1 MPVTGKTR
9 LIGII
14 GDPIEHT
21 LSPVMHNAA
30 FAHLG
35 LDYIYIPF
43 RVAREDLAVA
53 LAGIKALGFTGVN
66 VTIPHKE
73 AVLPLLDELAPEAEV
88 IGAVNTIH
96 NVGGRLYG
104 YNTDGPGFVS
114 SLKEEGGCD
123 PAGKRVTI
131 LGTGG
136 AARAVALQLAL
147 AGAAHIIILGRRLE
161 KAEAIKDAI
170 KLGVPDCQVTTGLI
184 GKGELAKHVQQA
196 QVLIDTTP
204 VGMYPRVEDEPLV
217 GREMLHRDLVVCDLV
232 YNPVQTLLLQEAEAL
247 GCRTLSGFEM
257 LVRQGALAFKI
268 WTGREPPLEIM
279 RKVVREKLA
288 V

>member
-73 AVLPLLDELAPEAEV
+73 AVLPLPDELAPEAEV

-247 GCRTLSGFEM
+247 GCRTLSGLEM

>member
-147 AGAAHIIILGRRLE
+147 AGAAHIIILGRWLE

-247 GCRTLSGFEM
+247 GCRTLSGLEM